1 MQNLD
6 SIILF
11 PVDRLLK
18 NELRG
23 SKGDLKRPFDRSW
36 KDYHDKFSELE
47 RQKKKQAKEAG
58 KSNFWLNFKPIL
70 SLIEPNYVP
79 NYTISSLF
87 CHLSFLPR
95 YCYFSNFNQSHL
107 IKNAL
112 LAAVA
117 DKNLENVH
125 NLMGINFISDIF
137 C

>member
-58 KSNFWLNFKPIL
+58 KSNFKPIL
-70 SLIEPNYVP
+70 SLIEPNYA
-79 NYTISSLF
+79 TTLF
-87 CHLSFLPR
+87 PLYFVIYLF
-95 YCYFSNFNQSHL
+95 YLVIVIFSNFNQSHL

-112 LAAVA
+112 LLLLQI
-117 DKNLENVH
+117 K
-125 NLMGINFISDIF
+125 I
-137 C
+137 